1 MPHGVAGS
9 THVLRPMPCTSI
21 PRARPL
27 QLAYLHAP
35 SHPDVHLRT
44 LLMPPPI
51 RSILLPSER
60 RGSHQHYYHFLLGNV
75 LPLFAL
81 PPALREGRQWMF
93 CDPGPLASMLRE
105 LGVEPIEWSAFRSL
119 TRHVRKFSLWPK
131 SALHADRY
139 RHLPHRLP
147 LPLAAGLEAMRLEGF
162 DGPDGHVGEGIHR
175 GVRGVLDRLGRRT
188 PPPVDILLVGRGK
201 PDPFYA
207 TRALYRG
214 AGNSRRSL
222 TNLAAIG
229 AALSDIPFATVR
241 TVVLEG
247 LSLRDQIDLFS
258 GARLVVAQHG
268 AALANLVWCS
278 PRTRV
283 LEIVPRVPSGVYR
296 DHFERLSLGFGL
308 RYRRL
313 DQDGPHAAV
322 APEAV
327 AQAARALLDA

>member
-1 MPHGVAGS
+1 
-9 THVLRPMPCTSI
+9 
-21 PRARPL
+21 
-27 QLAYLHAP
+27 
-35 SHPDVHLRT
+35 
-44 LLMPPPI
+44 MPPPI

-105 LGVEPIEWSAFRSL
+105 LGVEPIERSAFRSL
-119 TRHVRKFSLWPK
+119 TRRVRKFSLWPK

-188 PPPVDILLVGRGK
+188 PPPVDILLIGRGK

-214 AGNSRRSL
+214 AGNSRQSL
-222 TNLAAIG
+222 TNLAAI
-229 AALSDIPFATVR
+229 
-241 TVVLEG
+241 
-247 LSLRDQIDLFS
+247 
-258 GARLVVAQHG
+258 G

-283 LEIVPRVPSGVYR
+283 LEIVPRVPSGVYL

-313 DQDGPHAAV
+313 DQNGPHAAV